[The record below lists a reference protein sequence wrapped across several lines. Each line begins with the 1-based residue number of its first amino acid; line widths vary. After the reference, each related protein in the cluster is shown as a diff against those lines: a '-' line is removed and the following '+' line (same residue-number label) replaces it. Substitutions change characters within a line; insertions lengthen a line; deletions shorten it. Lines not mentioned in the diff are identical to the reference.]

1 MGLIEI
7 TLLSEFF
14 RWEMMECPLLR
25 CLLTSYGKILF
36 IIFLYFIVLDSNYI
50 ASLFLQSKLKK
61 GKFISYLDNRIIRL
75 LTYYHLI

>member
-1 MGLIEI
+1 
-7 TLLSEFF
+7 
-14 RWEMMECPLLR
+14 MECPPLPR

-36 IIFLYFIVLDSNYI
+36 IIFLYFIVLDSNYV
-50 ASLFLQSKLKK
+50 ASLFLQSKLRK